1 MKALEVSIDGKVIG
15 VYIPPEGEPFGAL
28 IGNVP
33 GTYMRAQVM
42 SGTETESWQWQL
54 PDLQEGQ
61 VISFR
66 LMEAQPG
73 SGVPPHF
80 VEPRDPM
87 KVADTRRLAKEAYAQ
102 AMLDRDAEG

>member
-15 VYIPPEGEPFGAL
+15 VYVPPEGEVFAATL
-28 IGNVP
+28 GNIP
-33 GTYMRAQVM
+33 RTYMRAHVM

-66 LMEAQPG
+66 MIEAEPGTGVQPQYV
-73 SGVPPHF
+73 ST
-80 VEPRDPM
+80 RDPEE
-87 KVADTRRLAKEAYAQ
+87 VAEIRGWAAEAYAQ
-102 AMLDRDAEG
+102 AMWERDTED